1 MSFGI
6 FVKTTNDNKFIDF
19 LVADKGKKN
28 LRRVNMTQIN
38 AQKRVVKKD
47 VQDAMDQSLKI
58 ALLDLDYK
66 SRNGFAIHSDW
77 KAVAKK
83 VEGVSRIGG

>member
-6 FVKTTNDNKFIDF
+6 FVKTTNDGKFIDF
-19 LVADKGKKN
+19 VPTDKGKKN

-38 AQKRVVKKD
+38 AHKKTVAKSVGEIMDSSLRV
-47 VQDAMDQSLKI
+47 
-58 ALLDLDYK
+58 ALLGLDYHARK
-66 SRNGFAIHSDW
+66 GDPIHRDW

-83 VEGVSRIGG
+83 VEGISRIGG

>member
-19 LVADKGKKN
+19 VPTDKGKKN

-38 AQKRVVKKD
+38 AYKKT
-47 VQDAMDQSLKI
+47 VNQSTRDIMESSLRI
-58 ALLDLDYK
+58 ALLGLDSHARK
-66 SRNGFAIHSDW
+66 GDPIHRDW

-83 VEGVSRIGG
+83 VEGISRIGG